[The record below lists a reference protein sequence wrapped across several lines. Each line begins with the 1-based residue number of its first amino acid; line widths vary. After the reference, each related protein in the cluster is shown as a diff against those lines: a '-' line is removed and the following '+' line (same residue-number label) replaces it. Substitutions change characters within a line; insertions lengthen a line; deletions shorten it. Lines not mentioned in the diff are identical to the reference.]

1 MQSYLTHVHSVGMY
15 CVQYRNTKKL
25 KSNTYMVCMYSYFQ
39 NKTGP

>member
-1 MQSYLTHVHSVGMY
+1 MQSYLTHVHSVGIY

-25 KSNTYMVCMYSYFQ
+25 KSNTYMVCMYSYSQ